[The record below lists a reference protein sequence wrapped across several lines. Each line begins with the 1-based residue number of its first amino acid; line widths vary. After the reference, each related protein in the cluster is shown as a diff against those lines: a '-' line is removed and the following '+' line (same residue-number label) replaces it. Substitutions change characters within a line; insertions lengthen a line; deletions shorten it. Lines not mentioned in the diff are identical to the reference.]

1 MRLIAAVS
9 AVAFILAGCAGAGGP
24 GGSGPGSPPAPKATQ
39 GPASPP
45 PQATDALSGTLGGD
59 AGLEGG
65 CAWLDTPQGRYEV
78 LWPSGYRVEQ
88 EPLRLIGPD
97 GRVVAEAGD
106 PLTVE
111 GVAAQDVASFCQ
123 VGQLWE
129 ATAVRPD
136 SG

>member
-1 MRLIAAVS
+1 MRLIAAAS
-9 AVAFILAGCAGAGGP
+9 ALALVLAGCAGAGGS
-24 GGSGPGSPPAPKATQ
+24 GGSGPESRPAPRATQ
-39 GPASPP
+39 GLARS
-45 PQATDALSGTLGGD
+45 PQAPEALSGTLGGD

-65 CAWLDTPQGRYEV
+65 CAWLDTPHGRYEV
-78 LWPSGYRVEQ
+78 LWPSGYRIDQ
-88 EPLRLIGPD
+88 QPLRLIGPD

-111 GVAAQDVASFCQ
+111 GVAAQDMASFCQ